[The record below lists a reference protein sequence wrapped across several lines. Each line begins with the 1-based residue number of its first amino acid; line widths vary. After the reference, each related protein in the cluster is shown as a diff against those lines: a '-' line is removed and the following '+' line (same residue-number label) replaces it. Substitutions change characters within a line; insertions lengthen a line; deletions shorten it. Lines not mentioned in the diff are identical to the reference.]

1 MSQLDGRTIVI
12 TGAAGGLG
20 SLVSQLVRERGARVV
35 GIDRVADTSG
45 GESIVADLAD
55 PAAVEAIA
63 HDLAGRQVDVLA
75 NVAGVQYFG
84 PLDTQGSERLR
95 LGYAVNLLA
104 PAILAA
110 AVIPQMKARRDGQI
124 VNIGSMMGAVPYP
137 FFSAYSSAKAGLK
150 GLSQALRRELA
161 GTGITV
167 THVAPRAVRT
177 PLNTEEIRR
186 FMAATG
192 MNADDPERVA
202 ARIVAAIERRERDVA
217 IGLSERIFSQIN
229 AALPGVIDRGIAAQA
244 AKARALFSS

>member
-1 MSQLDGRTIVI
+1 MSRLDGRVAVV

-20 SLVSQLVRERGARVV
+20 SLIAQSLRDRGAQVIGV
-35 GIDRVADTSG
+35 DRAVAATA
-45 GESIVADLAD
+45 GESIVTDLAD
-55 PAAVEAIA
+55 PDAIE
-63 HDLAGRQVDVLA
+63 DLARKLGAREVDILA

-84 PLDTQGSERLR
+84 PLDAQGSDRLR

-104 PAILAA
+104 PAILAG
-110 AVIPQMKARRDGQI
+110 AVIPGMRARRDGQI

-150 GLSQALRRELA
+150 GLSQALRRELE

-177 PLNTEEIRR
+177 SLNTDDIRH

-192 MNADDPERVA
+192 MKADDPERVA
-202 ARIVAAIERRERDVA
+202 ARIVTAIERRERDVA
-217 IGLSERIFSQIN
+217 IGLAERVFSQIN